1 VPVSNREA
9 PSVTHEGCAGLA
21 ARIGKG
27 PASDKLGFLELAPI
41 PAEWR
46 YSMEPVFLN
55 KLVSQNNEWLS
66 VRQAAIAE
74 NIANANTPG
83 FGAKDV
89 EPFVSVISKTHLAM
103 TATHG
108 SHLGQTMEA
117 AKASDME
124 KADSWNVTHSG
135 NSVSLEQELMKAGE
149 VARDHSLNAS
159 IAKSFHKM
167 YLAAVRP

>member
-1 VPVSNREA
+1 
-9 PSVTHEGCAGLA
+9 
-21 ARIGKG
+21 
-27 PASDKLGFLELAPI
+27 
-41 PAEWR
+41 
-46 YSMEPVFLN
+46 MEPVFLN

-66 VRQAAIAE
+66 IRQSAIAE

-89 EPFVSVISKTHLAM
+89 EPFTSVISTTQLAM

-108 SHLGQTMEA
+108 NHLGQIMEA
-117 AKASDME
+117 ARTSDVE
-124 KADSWNVTHSG
+124 KADSWSVSHSG

-167 YLAAVRP
+167 YLTAVKS